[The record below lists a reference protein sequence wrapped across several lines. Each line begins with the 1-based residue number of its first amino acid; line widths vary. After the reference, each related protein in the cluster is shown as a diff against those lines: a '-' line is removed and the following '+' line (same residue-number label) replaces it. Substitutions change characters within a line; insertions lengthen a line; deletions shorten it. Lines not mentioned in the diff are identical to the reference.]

1 MTNRFSKQKLA
12 EAQEK
17 KAKGGTVS
25 GLLSK
30 KKTGDVSKKDP
41 VTTLPP
47 AHSPA
52 KRPASPSSSLE
63 KIASG
68 GEEIRKKKKAGGK
81 PFLPTFWDGIDAAAL
96 KAHEALSMDDL
107 SLLMAKSSSE
117 VMSSHIEKL
126 VQVYA
131 VGCLCF
137 FFFLCFTI
145 AERKFLCRLW
155 GSPYSSLGSSWI

>member
-41 VTTLPP
+41 VTTLPH

-63 KIASG
+63 MIASG

-81 PFLPTFWDGIDAAAL
+81 PFLPTF
-96 KAHEALSMDDL
+96 
-107 SLLMAKSSSE
+107 
-117 VMSSHIEKL
+117 
-126 VQVYA
+126 
-131 VGCLCF
+131 
-137 FFFLCFTI
+137 
-145 AERKFLCRLW
+145 
-155 GSPYSSLGSSWI
+155 